1 MANEA
6 LDDVALRLVVGW
18 LNIYRGSRVESG
30 HVAFVE
36 VDVFRRSVC
45 GEYKLLA
52 LWDHRIEDA
61 EQRVERAG
69 FALEPLDIVDEQY
82 IRLLEIALKVLEALL
97 IDALFN
103 CSV

>member
-1 MANEA
+1 MANKA

-36 VDVFRRSVC
+36 VDVFRRSVR

-52 LWDHRIEDA
+52 LRDHRIEDA

-69 FALEPLDIVDEQY
+69 LALEPLDIVDEQH
-82 IRLLEIALKVLEALL
+82 IGIAVFVLE
-97 IDALFN
+97 F
-103 CSV
+103 